1 MGSIRNTVVV
11 AIMQV
16 GVIVAGVLA
25 AGLCLRVWISRDWPS
40 PPLVALLYNYG
51 IVGLLIPLA
60 WAAGAVALQTRAGV
74 SEDVR
79 VLMFWLGVLVLIALA
94 AFVAYADLSP
104 WLVYLRDPGD
114 VNFND
119 GGD

>member
-25 AGLCLRVWISRDWPS
+25 AGLCHRIWISHDWPS
-40 PPLVALLYNYG
+40 PPLVVLLYNYG

-60 WAAGAVALQTRAGV
+60 WAAGAVALQIRAGV

-79 VLMFWLGVLVLIALA
+79 VLMFWLGVLGLIALVVFA
-94 AFVAYADLSP
+94 AYADISP
-104 WLVYLRDPGD
+104 WLVFLRDPGN
-114 VNFND
+114 VND